1 MKLEFFHL
9 INVIDHCESKGLSNE
24 DLPMLWKLP
33 EEKTEAAARDV
44 F

>member
-9 INVIDHCESKGLSNE
+9 INVIDHCESKELSNE

-33 EEKTEAAARDV
+33 EEKREAAARNV

>member
-9 INVIDHCESKGLSNE
+9 INVTGLCESKTLSNE

-33 EEKTEAAARDV
+33 KEKIEAAARDV
-44 F
+44 L

>member
-9 INVIDHCESKGLSNE
+9 INVTGLCESKKLSND

-44 F
+44 L